1 MKSLLDFKS
10 IIEEEKSDYSK
21 FDALV
26 RAGLANKAQIQRIHK
41 ILDKMGEERPN
52 FNNADKMIIQNLF
65 TKMVN
70 LISNNKQ
77 INQQARRAVKEDLN
91 EASDV
96 VDTAD
101 FKIGPSGR
109 KVRAHRI
116 VFNSDVKEDTIQTES
131 VDTPK
136 DPPNVLVLKRKSI
149 RMFPDNT
156 RIALYYN
163 NTLDKYFSVPYG
175 PKIDSAVQAEEVQIQ
190 EAVIDTLHNI
200 VKTRRYELVEF
211 ADGTSMKVDHS
222 TASAITKIYGNLNE
236 DNKKKYANMVDKS
249 KDHFKQASDF
259 AFRHVK

>member
-1 MKSLLDFKS
+1 
-10 IIEEEKSDYSK
+10 
-21 FDALV
+21 
-26 RAGLANKAQIQRIHK
+26 
-41 ILDKMGEERPN
+41 
-52 FNNADKMIIQNLF
+52 
-65 TKMVN
+65 
-70 LISNNKQ
+70 
-77 INQQARRAVKEDLN
+77 
-91 EASDV
+91 
-96 VDTAD
+96 
-101 FKIGPSGR
+101 
-109 KVRAHRI
+109 
-116 VFNSDVKEDTIQTES
+116 
-131 VDTPK
+131 
-136 DPPNVLVLKRKSI
+136 
-149 RMFPDNT
+149 MFPDNT

-200 VKTRRYELVEF
+200 VKTRQQELVEF